1 MTQDIGQMK
10 GTIWTEIPIGVDAGD
25 RFLVEIPELDPKTNE
40 IKTLC
45 VRVFDSKVREEDTAW
60 FYKLPRTGKLLPI
73 KFGIYD
79 CGKGEADY
87 AASAMR
93 LEEQPKILR
102 DFIEREAK
110 ERKSSQLLK
119 EIRNDVAI
127 VKTIDI
133 DPIGHWIDNNPEIT
147 LSKSQQRVRGKTDKE
162 LMTIVNIF
170 AKRKGVK
177 PCDVINAVMWN
188 AVHDGS
194 IWKTQL
200 EEDDAQA

>member
-1 MTQDIGQMK
+1 MNENIETMK
-10 GTIWTEIPIGVDAGD
+10 GTVWEVVPTGLDKD
-25 RFLVEIPELDPKTNE
+25 NRFMAEVPQRDPQTNE
-40 IKTLC
+40 IETCC
-45 VRVFDSKVREEDTAW
+45 VRIFDSRVREDDASW
-60 FYKLPRTGKLLPI
+60 FWKLPRTGKLLPI

-79 CGKGEADY
+79 YGKGEADY
-87 AASAMR
+87 VASAMR

-102 DFIEREAK
+102 DFIECEAK
-110 ERKSSQLLK
+110 ERKPSQLLK
-119 EIRNDVAI
+119 QIRDDVAI
-127 VKTIDI
+127 VKAIDI
-133 DPIGHWIDNNPEIT
+133 DPLGHWIDNNPAVILT
-147 LSKSQQRVRGKTDKE
+147 KSQQRVRGKTDKE